1 MAISDIKGTIQGI
14 VNADAGSILDD
25 IKEKATKLLKL
36 SEPYIT
42 RETSVYDA
50 SLNKI
55 FVAGIPLDGVVSS
68 QVSAD
73 TLTKQESGIDY
84 YYTTYYQ
91 SLEQRTLTVQLL
103 PTATCLPLIRLLALE
118 QQTSKGWFNISVHDN
133 GTIENVYRAWIIN
146 LPEVASSKDAAD
158 KTIVF
163 GVKPMFAGVSV
174 IDQPTET
181 ESSTYSRYGAAPDQA
196 AYEDNVT
203 IHETTG
209 LGERPK
215 VESSTTPVPD
225 IGAGDIDDGL
235 DPNLPQDDFT

>member
-14 VNADAGSILDD
+14 INADTSSILDD
-25 IKEKATKLLKL
+25 IKDKATKLLKL

-118 QQTSKGWFNISVHDN
+118 QQSSKGWFNISVHDN
-133 GTIENVYRAWIIN
+133 GTIENVYRAWIIS
-146 LPEVASSKDAAD
+146 LPEVSSSKDAAD
-158 KTIVF
+158 RTVIF
-163 GVKPMFAGVSV
+163 GVKPMFAGISV

-181 ESSTYSRYGAAPDQA
+181 EISTYSRYGAAPDQA
-196 AYEDNVT
+196 AYDDSMI
-203 IHETTG
+203 IHEDTGIGERLEDFDVSQGLPDAG
-209 LGERPK
+209 LGE
-215 VESSTTPVPD
+215 
-225 IGAGDIDDGL
+225 DDGL
-235 DPNLPQDDFT
+235 DPSLPQDDFT